1 MTGTWA
7 PWRAATQDA
16 LYGDGGFYRRP
27 AGPAAHFRTSVH
39 ASPLFAQAL
48 LRLAQGS
55 GLTTVVDVGS
65 GRGELLAVLHGLDP
79 SLTLVGVEV
88 ADRPASLPEAIGWG
102 PRVPDD
108 LTDALLVANE
118 WLDNVP
124 VDVVVRTP
132 GGLRLLEVDRATGQE
147 RPGGLPSAYVIWPR
161 VSRRS
166 VSISMPPSEPSWP
179 RRVLSDRPSIR
190 RTS

>member
-1 MTGTWA
+1 MTDHAQWLT
-7 PWRAATQDA
+7 WRAATQDA
-16 LYGDGGFYRRP
+16 LYGDAGFYRRP

-65 GRGELLAVLHGLDP
+65 GRGELLAALHRLDP
-79 SLTLVGVEV
+79 SLTLLGVEV
-88 ADRPASLPEAIGWG
+88 AERPASLPAAIGWAA
-102 PRVPDD
+102 RVPDD

-124 VDVVVRTP
+124 LDVVVRTP
-132 GGLRLLEVDRATGQE
+132 DGLRVIEVSTVLEAVTMAAAPALAR
-147 RPGGLPSAYVIWPR
+147 
-161 VSRRS
+161 
-166 VSISMPPSEPSWP
+166 
-179 RRVLSDRPSIR
+179 
-190 RTS
+190 